1 MNKIRVFE
9 AFSGYGSQAMSLKR
23 LQSEYPDMLEF
34 EFVGISEI
42 EPSAIKAYNA
52 VHGDIH
58 CYGDISKIDW
68 DEVPDFDLFTMSS
81 PCQDFS
87 VAGRQAGAEEGSGT
101 RSSLLWECRK
111 AIVAKRPKYILFEN
125 VSSVVSKKFIRGF
138 HKWMA
143 ELESYGYTNYAKVLN
158 SKDYG
163 VPQNRER
170 IFMLSIWGGGQSYH
184 FPEPFKLE
192 KRIKDIRE
200 PYGSVDES
208 FYFKPEQLLRITSHC
223 DRKVEEGCGF
233 KAQFHTE
240 DEISGCVTTRYGQR
254 ETDPAI
260 KEGISIHPLNRKME
274 FQGFKSIQSDTAP
287 CLTAHDGRGG
297 EPCLWQRL
305 SIYDN
310 NAQAGRIYDENGISP
325 ALKCFTGGN
334 SEPKILTSVRTEEAK
349 ELRKKGI
356 EVFAN
361 RELIPREDGISNT
374 ITTVTKDNLLQ
385 EPCILGYTRD
395 DNGKVCNRNS
405 KDIANTVH
413 TSTGNGGNTDQ
424 FIKEPAI
431 LQRPHGFNDGG
442 LFQEVAPTIT
452 TSSYQ
457 ENNLLRESI
466 GRFFE
471 NLPDKT
477 VLKDEDGKGYLLQD
491 GELWRVRKLVPMECG
506 RLMGCS
512 DSDIQKMIDAGISK
526 TALYSLFGNSI
537 VVDVLYHIF
546 RKLWIDIENE
556 SAQKSLFDI

>member
-1 MNKIRVFE
+1 MKINLVTLCSGIE
-9 AFSGYGSQAMSLKR
+9 AQGQAMRR
-23 LQSEYPDMLEF
+23 LCADYPELDWELLAW
-34 EFVGISEI
+34 SEI
-42 EPSAIKAYNA
+42 DKDAIKAHNA
-52 VHGDIH
+52 IFPEYADRNLGDMTT
-58 CYGDISKIDW
+58 CDYSKITEPVD
-68 DEVPDFDLFTMSS
+68 VLFYST
-81 PCQDFS
+81 PCQSVS
-87 VAGRQAGAEEGSGT
+87 VAGQNKGMKEGSDAASALIWHT
-101 RSSLLWECRK
+101 RRAIESLK
-111 AIVAKRPKYILFEN
+111 PKICILEN
-125 VSSVVSKKFIRGF
+125 VKGMIMGKNLKEF
-138 HKWMA
+138 HKWCDVM
-143 ELESYGYTNYAKVLN
+143 ESYGYTNYAKVLN

-170 IFMLSIWGGGQSYH
+170 IFMLSIWGGQSYH

-192 KRIKDIRE
+192 KRIKDICE

-208 FYFKPEQLLRITSHC
+208 FYFKPEQLLRIISHC

-274 FQGFKSIQSDTAP
+274 FQGFNSIQSDVAP

-305 SIYDN
+305 SIYGN
-310 NAQAGRIYDENGISP
+310 NAQAGRVYDVEGIAP
-325 ALKCFTGGN
+325 CLDTCCGGN
-334 SEPKILTSVRTEEAK
+334 RMTKIL
-349 ELRKKGI
+349 
-356 EVFAN
+356 
-361 RELIPREDGISNT
+361 
-374 ITTVTKDNLLQ
+374 
-385 EPCILGYTRD
+385 EPCILDYTRD
-395 DNGKVCNRNS
+395 DNGKVCDHHD

-424 FIKEPAI
+424 FVKESAI
-431 LQRPHGFNDGG
+431 IQRPHGFNDGG

-457 ENNLLRESI
+457 ENNLLKEPQICSDPRKEFGRMDFSEISPTVVATDYKSPKIVREPMELS
-466 GRFFE
+466 FE

-477 VLKDEDGKGYLLQD
+477 VLKDEDGKGYLWQD
-491 GELWRVRKLVPMECG
+491 GSLWRLRKLVPIEVG

-546 RKLWIDIENE
+546 RKLWIDTENE
-556 SAQKSLFDI
+556 SAQKSLFDF